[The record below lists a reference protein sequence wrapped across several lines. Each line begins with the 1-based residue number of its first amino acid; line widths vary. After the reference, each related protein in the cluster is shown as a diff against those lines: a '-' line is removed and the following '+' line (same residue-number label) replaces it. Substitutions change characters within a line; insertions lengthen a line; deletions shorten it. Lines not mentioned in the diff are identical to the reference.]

1 MKIYT
6 AVLNQQSLMSLF
18 FPDSLVLLLTPSL
31 SSLPPH
37 QHSEFPHREG
47 VVSLPR
53 ATLPLFF
60 PLTPSQP
67 ASK

>member
-31 SSLPPH
+31 SPLPPH
-37 QHSEFPHREG
+37 QHSEFPRREG
-47 VVSLPR
+47 VVSLPSR
-53 ATLPLFF
+53 HSPPFFF
-60 PLTPSQP
+60 P
-67 ASK
+67 

>member
-37 QHSEFPHREG
+37 QHSEFRHREELSA
-47 VVSLPR
+47 SL
-53 ATLPLFF
+53 APLSPFFF
-60 PLTPSQP
+60 P
-67 ASK
+67 